1 MHLGEPGER
10 SASRRWGIL
19 SPNILDKN
27 NIKSKSE
34 KTIIQNEGKK
44 QMMSHEI
51 WERKKMKNLRYEPG
65 ES

>member
-19 SPNILDKN
+19 SPNIVDKN
-27 NIKSKSE
+27 NIKSE

-44 QMMSHEI
+44 T
-51 WERKKMKNLRYEPG
+51 NDEP
-65 ES
+65 